1 MTAGSRGMAVVSG
14 RPGGGG
20 GLWAARPAAMAPPA
34 GWWWTTSGRGRWQGR
49 AVEANRKE
57 AKGMGSSG
65 GPRRRRRQKEGDRRQ
80 GGGTRADLAREEEKK
95 GEGKGKG
102 KRGWSSL
109 ASPPTRDERRRG
121 RAGTEEDER
130 RRGVSTEPYPE
141 TPLRVESS
149 KVETL
154 RSVKFL
160 PKQKQIENWGR

>member
-1 MTAGSRGMAVVSG
+1 MVVDNRWAGS
-14 RPGGGG
+14 
-20 GLWAARPAAMAPPA
+20 AA
-34 GWWWTTSGRGRWQGR
+34 GR

-57 AKGMGSSG
+57 AEGMGSSG
-65 GPRRRRRQKEGDRRQ
+65 RRRQRGGGRRQ

-102 KRGWSSL
+102 KRGWSSP